1 VASPPESIDTL
12 VVGNGPAGISV
23 SLALSG
29 WWPAYR
35 GTHPDPDLHA
45 RLSAG
50 ETPLLERDLAALCE
64 NLSGRGKNPVGTL
77 FDALLHPGAD
87 AGRPGAGCLALE
99 RREARAVPHV
109 VLGSGPPGGSWHRM
123 PPDMLSLSPGF
134 WMELPGW
141 TLFEWARSRSR
152 WLDPGAR
159 VPRAQVAAYYR
170 DYVAHMGLASNFVT
184 GVKVTGATRDGR
196 GWVVEGHGPEGT
208 VRVACNRLVVAGGM
222 FERPKWLKIK
232 GEDLPF
238 VTHRTPEAGSGPLLV
253 VGSGLS
259 AADAVL
265 MARHAGRDVTHA
277 SIDDPEAT
285 PMAGL
290 APEIYP
296 EYRELFEAM
305 QGASGGGYEPLL
317 RTRLAEV
324 WPDGTCRLETPEGE
338 VLRPFAQVA
347 VLIGSMPDLSF
358 LPAASRGDGER
369 IKADPYTFRTDTPGL
384 YAVGPLV
391 GDNFVR
397 FIPGHAF
404 GVARDLALAE
414 SVSGPG
420 G

>member
-1 VASPPESIDTL
+1 MATPPDSIDTL

-29 WWPAYR
+29 WWPSYR
-35 GTHPDPDLHA
+35 GRHPDGVLHA
-45 RLSAG
+45 RLTG
-50 ETPLLERDLAALCE
+50 DGPPLLERDPKGLCE
-64 NLSGRGKNPVGTL
+64 SLSGRGKNPMGTL

-87 AGRPGAGCLALE
+87 AGRPGPSCLALE
-99 RREARAVPHV
+99 RREERAVPHRV
-109 VLGSGPPGGSWHRM
+109 VGSGPPGGSWHRM
-123 PPDMLSLSPGF
+123 PPTMLSLSPGY

-141 TLFEWARSRSR
+141 PLFEWARSRGR

-159 VPRAQVAAYYR
+159 LPRSHVATYYQ
-170 DYVAHMGLASNFVT
+170 DYVDHMGLAENFVT
-184 GVKVTGATRDGR
+184 DMKVTGAIRDGQ
-196 GWVVEGHGPEGT
+196 GWAVEAHGPEGA
-208 VRVACNRLVVAGGM
+208 VRMACNRLVVAGGM
-222 FERPKWLKIK
+222 FDRPKWLKID
-232 GEDLPF
+232 GEELPF
-238 VTHRTPEAGSGPLLV
+238 VTHRTPEDGDGPLLV

-324 WPDGTCRLETPEGE
+324 RPDGACRLETPEGE
-338 VLRPFAQVA
+338 IVRTFSQVA

-369 IKADPYTFRTDTPGL
+369 IQVDPYTFRTDTPGL

-404 GVARDLALAE
+404 GVARDVALAG
-414 SVSGPG
+414 SVSGPVG
-420 G
+420 